1 MGVASAFINF
11 KIKDYLCF
19 MEKYTK
25 ESHTIYHHR
34 YHLVWIV
41 KYRYRV
47 LSGKIQIR
55 ARDIL
60 AHISEELGIKILN
73 VVISGDHIHLFCIIP
88 PDISV
93 SEYMK
98 KMKGR
103 SSYKLQREF
112 PELKK
117 KFWGRHFWER
127 GYFSTTSGNVT
138 NEMIDEYINNH
149 IDAHKIGNIENLRL
163 E

>member
-1 MGVASAFINF
+1 
-11 KIKDYLCF
+11 

-25 ESHTIYHHR
+25 GSHTIYHHR

-55 ARDIL
+55 AREIL

-73 VVISGDHIHLFCIIP
+73 GVISGDHIHVFCSIP
-88 PDISV
+88 PHISF

-98 KMKGR
+98 KMK
-103 SSYKLQREF
+103 
-112 PELKK
+112 
-117 KFWGRHFWER
+117 
-127 GYFSTTSGNVT
+127 
-138 NEMIDEYINNH
+138 
-149 IDAHKIGNIENLRL
+149 
-163 E
+163 

>member
-1 MGVASAFINF
+1 
-11 KIKDYLCF
+11 

-25 ESHTIYHHR
+25 GSHTIYHHR

-55 ARDIL
+55 TREIL

-73 VVISGDHIHLFCIIP
+73 GVISGDHIHVLCSIP
-88 PDISV
+88 PHISV

-117 KFWGRHFWER
+117 KFWGRHFWGR

-138 NEMIDEYINNH
+138 DEMINEYINNH
-149 IDAHKIGNIENLRL
+149 LDAHRSDNIENILL

>member
-1 MGVASAFINF
+1 
-11 KIKDYLCF
+11 

-25 ESHTIYHHR
+25 GSHTIYHHR

-55 ARDIL
+55 AREIL
-60 AHISEELGIKILN
+60 AHISEESGIKILN
-73 VVISGDHIHLFCIIP
+73 GVISGDHIHVFCSIP
-88 PDISV
+88 PHISV

-117 KFWGRHFWER
+117 KFWGR

-138 NEMIDEYINNH
+138 DDMINEYINNH
-149 IDAHKIGNIENLRL
+149 LNAHRSENIENISL

>member
-1 MGVASAFINF
+1 
-11 KIKDYLCF
+11 

-25 ESHTIYHHR
+25 GSHTIYHDR

-55 ARDIL
+55 AREIL

-73 VVISGDHIHLFCIIP
+73 GVISGDHIHVFCSIP
-88 PDISV
+88 PHISI

-117 KFWGRHFWER
+117 KFWGRHFWGR

-138 NEMIDEYINNH
+138 DDMINEYINNH
-149 IDAHKIGNIENLRL
+149 LDAHRSENIENISL

>member
-1 MGVASAFINF
+1 
-11 KIKDYLCF
+11 

-25 ESHTIYHHR
+25 GSHTIYHHR

-55 ARDIL
+55 AREIL

-73 VVISGDHIHLFCIIP
+73 GVISGDHIHIFCSIP
-88 PDISV
+88 PHISV

-117 KFWGRHFWER
+117 KFWGR

-138 NEMIDEYINNH
+138 DEMINEYINNH
-149 IDAHKIGNIENLRL
+149 LDAHRSDNIENILL